1 MDHKRTKI
9 VATVGPA
16 SRDEAT
22 LRALL
27 QNGVNV
33 LRFNFSHGTPQDHS
47 ETIKKARALATQL
60 GIFIAILQDLPGPKV
75 RSGPLSDGTPS
86 VPLERGAVFTLT
98 TQSVPGSKDRVSVS
112 YAGLPNDVAVGNRIY
127 LQDGQ
132 IALRITGKTA
142 TEIATRVESGGFLRP
157 VQGINYPDGT
167 LNLSAVTDRDFEFLA
182 FGLELG
188 VDYVAISFVR
198 NAEDVRKVKNFI
210 AERGKSVPV
219 LAKIEKHE
227 ALEAID
233 AIVAEADGIMVARG
247 DLGIEVPLE
256 EVPMIQKDLI
266 ARSNRAGKPVVTATQ
281 MLESMIASPRPT
293 RAEAT
298 DVANAILDGS
308 DAVMLSGETAMGS
321 YPIDA
326 VRTMALIATEVERSY
341 PHDAL
346 RQRYM
351 DGQLR
356 TIASSIAEAA
366 TRSADE
372 LRMPFVV
379 TGTTTGHTAHHI
391 AAFRPRARI
400 LALTPNE
407 SVARQLTLLWGVE
420 SLLIQEYHS
429 VDELLEIMEKRLK
442 EVGYARSGDHVAF
455 TTGMP
460 LGAGRTNLLK
470 LHPIA

>member
-16 SRDEAT
+16 SRDEAI

-27 QNGVNV
+27 TSGANV
-33 LRFNFSHGTPQDHS
+33 LRLNFSHGTPQDHG
-47 ETIKKARALATQL
+47 EIIKSARSLAARL

-75 RSGPLSDGTPS
+75 RTGELAGGAAS
-86 VPLERGAVFTLT
+86 VLLERGASFSLT
-98 TQSVPGSKDRVSVS
+98 SEHVAGSKDRVSVS
-112 YAGLPNDVAVGNRIY
+112 YTGLPNDVAVGNRIY

-132 IALRITGKTA
+132 IALRITAKSA
-142 TEIATRVESGGFLRP
+142 TEIATTVESGGYLRP

-167 LNLSAVTDRDFEFLA
+167 LNLSAVTDRDLDYLA
-182 FGLELG
+182 FGLERD

-198 NAEDVRKVKNFI
+198 NADDVRKVKNVI
-210 AERGKSVPV
+210 SERGKAAPV

-233 AIVAEADGIMVARG
+233 DILAEADGIMVARG

-266 ARSNRAGKPVVTATQ
+266 ARCNRAGKPVVTATQ
-281 MLESMIASPRPT
+281 MLESMIVSPRPT

-321 YPIDA
+321 YPVDA
-326 VRTMALIATEVERSY
+326 VRTMALIATEVEQSY
-341 PHDAL
+341 PHEAL

-351 DGQLR
+351 DGQQR

-372 LRMPFVV
+372 MRMPFIV
-379 TGTTTGHTAHHI
+379 TGTTTGHTAHHL
-391 AAFRPRARI
+391 AAFRPRAQI

-407 SVARQLTLLWGVE
+407 RVARQLALLWGVE

-429 VDELLEIMEKRLK
+429 VDELLEITEKRLK

-470 LHPIA
+470 LHHIA

>member
-9 VATVGPA
+9 VATIGPA
-16 SRDEAT
+16 SRDEAI

-27 QNGVNV
+27 QGGANV
-33 LRFNFSHGTPQDHS
+33 LRLNFSHGTPQEHG
-47 ETIKKARALATQL
+47 ETIKKARALAREL
-60 GIFIAILQDLPGPKV
+60 GTFIAILQDLPGPKV
-75 RSGPLSDGTPS
+75 RTGPLTDGTPS
-86 VPLERGAVFTLT
+86 VPLERGAAFTLT
-98 TQSVPGSKDRVSVS
+98 AKDVPGSKDRVSVS

-132 IALRITGKTA
+132 IALRITAKST
-142 TEIATRVESGGFLRP
+142 TEIATTVEAGGFLRP

-167 LNLSAVTDRDFEFLA
+167 LSLSAVTERDFEFLA
-182 FGLELG
+182 FGLECD

-198 NAEDVRKVKNFI
+198 NADDVRKVKNFI
-210 AERGKSVPV
+210 TDRGKDVPV

-227 ALEAID
+227 ALESID

-266 ARSNRAGKPVVTATQ
+266 ARCNRAGKPVVTATQ

-321 YPIDA
+321 YPVEA
-326 VRTMALIATEVERSY
+326 LRTMALIATQVELSY
-341 PHDAL
+341 PHESL

-351 DGQLR
+351 DGQQR

-372 LRMPFVV
+372 MHMPFIV

-391 AAFRPRARI
+391 AAFRPCARI

-407 SVARQLTLLWGVE
+407 RVARKLALLWGVE

-460 LGAGRTNLLK
+460 VGAGRTNLLK